1 MIKISVVIPV
11 YNAEKLVH
19 IPLESLLD
27 RQEITPLEYEIV
39 CVNDGSTDNSLSVL
53 DSYKKRY
60 ENIRV
65 VTQKNK
71 GLGGARNT
79 GIENS
84 KGKYILFVDADDYI
98 CDKSLNQL
106 FNKAESGNLDILEF
120 GAQGVRISG
129 EVKYT
134 STINKE
140 SDILTG
146 EEYISKIL
154 YMNSAC
160 NKLYR
165 RSLLEDN
172 NLRFLERVY
181 IEDIEFNTR
190 AVFSA
195 KRVQA
200 IPTIIGQFVL
210 TEGSITRSKEHKKQ
224 LKMMNDML
232 EVIGIMKKYIHKN
245 VSKESIAFLNLNKRL
260 SFLTTSLLYRSFKEA
275 QSLNIQKGILQTL
288 NDIDLYPIH
297 YKTNNTSKDIFRV
310 LVNIKFAYF
319 FICRLRNLKFN

>member
-1 MIKISVVIPV
+1 MIKISVVVPV
-11 YNAEKLVH
+11 YNAEIFVQT
-19 IPLESLLD
+19 PLKSLLD
-27 RQEITPLEYEIV
+27 KQDVDSLEYEIV
-39 CVNDGSTDNSLSVL
+39 CVNDGSTDNSLAIL
-53 DSYKKRY
+53 DTYKEQY
-60 ENIRV
+60 ENVRV
-65 VTQKNK
+65 VTQMNK

-106 FNKAESGNLDILEF
+106 FEKAESGNLDILEF
-120 GAQGVRISG
+120 GAQGVSLDG

-134 STINKE
+134 STIKKE
-140 SDILTG
+140 SEILTG

-154 YMNSAC
+154 YMDSAC

-165 RSLLEDN
+165 RSLLEEN

-190 AVFSA
+190 AVFCA

-210 TEGSITRSKEHKKQ
+210 TVGSITRSKEHKKQ

-232 EVIGIMKKYIHKN
+232 EVIAIMKKYIHKN
-245 VSKESIAFLNLNKRL
+245 VSKESCAFLNLNKRL
-260 SFLTTSLLYRSFKEA
+260 SFLTTSLLYRSLREA
-275 QSLNIQKGILQTL
+275 QSLDVQKGMLQKL
-288 NDIDLYPIH
+288 NDVQLYPIH
-297 YKTNNTSKDIFRV
+297 YKTNNISKDIFRI
-310 LVNIKFAYF
+310 LVNIKPAYF
-319 FICRLRNLKFN
+319 FLCRLRNLKFN

>member
-1 MIKISVVIPV
+1 MIKISIVVPV
-11 YNAEKLVH
+11 YNAEKFVQT
-19 IPLESLLD
+19 PLESLLGKQD
-27 RQEITPLEYEIV
+27 IDSLEYEIV

-60 ENIRV
+60 ENVRV

-79 GIENS
+79 GIDNS

-106 FNKAESGNLDILEF
+106 FNKAENGNLDILEF
-120 GAQGVRISG
+120 GAQGVSLAG
-129 EVKYT
+129 VVKYT
-134 STINKE
+134 STINME

-146 EEYISKIL
+146 EEYLSKIL
-154 YMNSAC
+154 YMDSAC
-160 NKLYR
+160 NKLYK

-172 NLRFLERVY
+172 NLKFLERVY

-190 AVFSA
+190 AVFCA

-200 IPTIIGQFVL
+200 IPNIIGQFVL
-210 TEGSITRSKEHKKQ
+210 TEGSITRSAEYKKQ

-245 VSKESIAFLNLNKRL
+245 VSMESCAFLNLNKRL
-260 SFLTTSLLYRSFKEA
+260 SFLTTSLLYRSFREA
-275 QSLNIQKGILQTL
+275 QSLNIQKEILQKL
-288 NDIDLYPIH
+288 NEIQLYPIH

-310 LVNIKFAYF
+310 LVNIKPAYF
-319 FICRLRNLKFN
+319 FLCRLRNLKL

>member
-1 MIKISVVIPV
+1 MIKLSIVVPV
-11 YNAEKLVH
+11 YNAEKFVQT
-19 IPLESLLD
+19 PLTSLLD
-27 RQEITPLEYEIV
+27 KQDIDASEYEIV
-39 CVNDGSTDNSLSVL
+39 CVDDGSTDNSLAVL
-53 DSYKKRY
+53 DSYKKEY
-60 ENIRV
+60 ENVRV
-65 VTQKNK
+65 ITQGNK

-98 CDKSLNQL
+98 CDNSLNQL
-106 FNKAESGNLDILEF
+106 FDKAENGDLEILEF
-120 GAQGVRISG
+120 GAQGVSLER

-134 STINKE
+134 STLKKE
-140 SDILTG
+140 SQVLTG

-154 YMNSAC
+154 YMDSAC

-190 AVFSA
+190 AVFCA
-195 KRVQA
+195 NRVQA

-210 TEGSITRSKEHKKQ
+210 TEGSITRSTDHKKQ

-232 EVIGIMKKYIHKN
+232 EVIGIMKKYILEN
-245 VSKESIAFLNLNKRL
+245 VSKESSAFLNLNKRL
-260 SFLTTSLLYRSFKEA
+260 SFLSTSLLYRSFREA
-275 QSLNIQKGILQTL
+275 QSLNVQKEILQKL
-288 NDIDLYPIH
+288 NEIQLYPIN
-297 YKTNNTSKDIFRV
+297 YKTNNTSKDIFRF
-310 LVNIKFAYF
+310 LVNIKPAYF
-319 FICRLRNLKFN
+319 LLCRLSNLKS